1 MSGGGGGGGNLPI
14 VSVYIAT
21 FYSFARSLLSAVS
34 QLSHG
39 HSKFGSGPGG
49 GGGGGAITHLVTP
62 NYGLGVSARFTIQ
75 KCT

>member
-1 MSGGGGGGGNLPI
+1 MSGGGGGNLPI
-14 VSVYIAT
+14 VSVYITT

-49 GGGGGAITHLVTP
+49 GGGGGGGGGDHP
-62 NYGLGVSARFTIQ
+62 P
-75 KCT
+75 CHP